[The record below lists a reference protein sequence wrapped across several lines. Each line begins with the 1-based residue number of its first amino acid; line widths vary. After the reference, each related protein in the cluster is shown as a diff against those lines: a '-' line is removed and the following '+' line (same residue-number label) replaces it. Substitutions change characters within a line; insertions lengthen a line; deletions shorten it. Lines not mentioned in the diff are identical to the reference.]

1 MTCGS
6 EYAPQLRASGFR
18 MTSQRM
24 AIMHVLIHS
33 GVHLSPTE
41 VYQKAHR
48 DVPSLTETTVYRT
61 LEFLEKTG
69 LAISSQ
75 VDNRKL
81 VYEIA
86 GRSHH
91 HLICQSCG
99 ANFEVEPKVLKSTIR
114 QLEKSSGY
122 RSINSH
128 VTFFGI
134 CPKCQKIKSK
144 KGDS

>member
-6 EYAPQLRASGFR
+6 EYASQLRASGFR
-18 MTSQRM
+18 MTPQRM

-48 DVPSLTETTVYRT
+48 DVPSLTEPTVYRT

-75 VDNRKL
+75 VGNRKL

-91 HLICQSCG
+91 HLICRSCG

-114 QLEKSSGY
+114 QLERSSGY
-122 RSINSH
+122 RFINSH